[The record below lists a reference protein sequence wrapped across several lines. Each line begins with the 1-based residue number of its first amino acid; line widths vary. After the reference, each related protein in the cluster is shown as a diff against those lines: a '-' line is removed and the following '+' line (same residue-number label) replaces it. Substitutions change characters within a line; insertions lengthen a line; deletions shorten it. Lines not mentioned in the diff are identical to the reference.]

1 MPRGDQTGPNGAGP
15 RTGRGLG
22 NCPVTG
28 APDSNTNI
36 PRVVP
41 RGIGRGRGS
50 TGVGLGRGRAG
61 RQPINPNR

>member
-1 MPRGDQTGPNGAGP
+1 MPRGDRTGPDGAGP

-36 PRVVP
+36 PRSMP
-41 RGIGRGRGS
+41 RGIGRGQ
-50 TGVGLGRGRAG
+50 GLGRGRG
-61 RQPINPNR
+61 LGRGVPRQPINPNK